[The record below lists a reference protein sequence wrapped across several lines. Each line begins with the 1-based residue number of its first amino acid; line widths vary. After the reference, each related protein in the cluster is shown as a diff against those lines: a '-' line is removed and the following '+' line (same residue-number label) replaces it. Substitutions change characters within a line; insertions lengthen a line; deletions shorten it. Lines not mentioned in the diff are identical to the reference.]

1 MPRLLNRILRRPDR
15 GVTPE
20 QNLLASPQLA
30 SPSRTGNEGY
40 AAPKLKIFLPTQLLE
55 SFGD

>member
-20 QNLLASPQLA
+20 QNLPASPQLA

-40 AAPKLKIFLPTQLLE
+40 VALSCLNRLE
-55 SFGD
+55 IDK